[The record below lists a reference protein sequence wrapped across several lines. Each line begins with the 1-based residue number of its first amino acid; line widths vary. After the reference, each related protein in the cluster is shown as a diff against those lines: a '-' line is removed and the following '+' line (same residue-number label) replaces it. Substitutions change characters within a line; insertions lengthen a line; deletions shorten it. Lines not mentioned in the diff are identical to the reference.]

1 MPETHRFEE
10 MLPAEIEAE
19 IRAHPVCYVPSGTLE
34 WHSYH
39 LPVGLDSLKA
49 HALCEDVA
57 VRAGGIVV
65 PPTYWA
71 IGGMPFPWTTKM
83 EAPVVE
89 ALFAE
94 IYRQLAEVG
103 FRVIVVLAGHYSLE
117 HYLTLKR
124 VAVEVMRDRDVTI
137 LPLAEFEVV
146 AETGFHGD
154 HAARWETSL
163 LWSVRPDLVHLDRLP
178 EGPPEGVL
186 GEDPRLNASR
196 EAGDRM
202 RALIADRIAA
212 MTRRL
217 EEATSPD
224 ERRAY
229 IEALATQVQV
239 MEAVAAER
247 RVKPKWEVT
256 LLMTDEYIAYL
267 ECLRNGDYVAAA
279 EHARAKLATLPY
291 ASYIDSHG

>member
-1 MPETHRFEE
+1 V
-10 MLPAEIEAE
+10 AE
-19 IRAHPVCYVPSGTLE
+19 
-34 WHSYH
+34 
-39 LPVGLDSLKA
+39 
-49 HALCEDVA
+49 
-57 VRAGGIVV
+57 RAGGIVI

-71 IGGMPFPWTTKM
+71 IGGMPFPWTTKFEM
-83 EAPVVE
+83 PVVE

-94 IYRQLAEVG
+94 IYRQLATVG

-124 VAVEVMRDRDVTI
+124 VAVEIMRAGDVTI

-163 LWSVRPDLVHLDRLP
+163 LWSVRPDLVHLERLP

-202 RALIADRIAA
+202 RSLIADRIAA
-212 MTRRL
+212 MTERL
-217 EEATSPD
+217 ERNTSAA
-224 ERRAY
+224 ERAAY
-229 IEALATQVQV
+229 IEALATQVRV

-256 LLMTDEYIAYL
+256 LLMTEEYIAYL
-267 ECLRNGDYVAAA
+267 ECLRNGEYEAAA
-279 EHARAKLATLPY
+279 EQARAKLATLPY
-291 ASYIDSHG
+291 GSYTDPYGSS